1 MPQLQLPIFYDGV
14 NLISNDVGYEKRDGK
29 IVYFCASMPV
39 FSHDEND
46 LASFRTITSQL
57 YVNGNAGQ
65 AQIAR
70 AFGIR
75 TQALKR
81 WVKSYREDPGTFYRP
96 RKTRSGG
103 TVLTPVILGKAQ
115 IRLDEGKSISE
126 VAKELTVA
134 FDTVRKA
141 LADGRLSSLKK
152 TTRSRLDLPLK
163 REPRLTP
170 KVSLPPLAARAKA
183 SAAPKTRTP

>member
-1 MPQLQLPIFYDGV
+1 LKFEPIAFSFINMPQLQLPIFHDGV
-14 NLISNDVGYEKRDGK
+14 NLISNDVGYERHEGK
-29 IVYFCASMPV
+29 VVYFCGSMPV

-57 YVNGNAGQ
+57 YVNANVGQ

-81 WVKSYREDPGTFYRP
+81 WVKSYREDPGIFYRP

-103 TVLTPVILGKAQ
+103 TVLTRAVLEKAQ
-115 IRLDEGKSISE
+115 RQLNEGMSLSE
-126 VAKELTVA
+126 VAKELGVA
-134 FDTVRKA
+134 YDTLRKA
-141 LADGRLSSLKK
+141 LADGRLSAQKK
-152 TTRSRLDLPLK
+152 R
-163 REPRLTP
+163 
-170 KVSLPPLAARAKA
+170 VSSGSILL
-183 SAAPKTRTP
+183 

>member
-1 MPQLQLPIFYDGV
+1 LKFAAILFSFIKMPQLQLPIFHDGV

-29 IVYFCASMPV
+29 VVYFCGSMPV
-39 FSHDEND
+39 FSHDEHD

-57 YVNGNAGQ
+57 YVNSNVGQ

-81 WVKSYREDPGTFYRP
+81 WVKSYREDPGIFYRP

-103 TVLTPVILGKAQ
+103 TVLTRVVLEKAQ
-115 IRLDEGKSISE
+115 HRLNEGMSVCE
-126 VAKELTVA
+126 VAKELSVA
-134 FDTVRKA
+134 YDTIRKA
-141 LADGRLSSLKK
+141 LADGRLSALKK
-152 TTRSRLDLPLK
+152 TIRIRLNPPLK
-163 REPRLTP
+163 RE
-170 KVSLPPLAARAKA
+170 
-183 SAAPKTRTP
+183 

>member
-29 IVYFCASMPV
+29 VIYFCASMPV

-57 YVNGNAGQ
+57 YVNGNVGQ

-75 TQALKR
+75 VQALKR
-81 WVKSYREDPGTFYRP
+81 WVKSYRKDPGTFYRP
-96 RKTRSGG
+96 RKTRSSG
-103 TVLTPVILGKAQ
+103 TVLTPEVLAKAQ
-115 IRLDEGKSISE
+115 LRLNEGLSTSAL
-126 VAKELTVA
+126 AKELA
-134 FDTVRKA
+134 IAYDTIRKA
-141 LADGRLSSLKK
+141 LADGRLSAPKK
-152 TTRSRLDLPLK
+152 TTR
-163 REPRLTP
+163 
-170 KVSLPPLAARAKA
+170 
-183 SAAPKTRTP
+183 